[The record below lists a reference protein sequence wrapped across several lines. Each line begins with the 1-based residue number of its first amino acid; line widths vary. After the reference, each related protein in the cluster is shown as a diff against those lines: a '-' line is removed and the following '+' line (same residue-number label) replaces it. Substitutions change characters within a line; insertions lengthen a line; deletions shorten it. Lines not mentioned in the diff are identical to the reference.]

1 MISTTYTAPAQ
12 TRAELAL
19 HDDTELPY
27 DFDPRRW
34 PIIAKHVFGITSIN
48 DNDVMRVQPVGPIA
62 AEIVADIRFR
72 HHVEYLHRLGP
83 RAVGELLAEIGAE
96 RGIRTVI
103 DDKIAQYAELDPATV
118 TTTGA
123 DDFWPAPLTEVRS

>member
-1 MISTTYTAPAQ
+1 MYTTIDAPAQ
-12 TRAELAL
+12 VSGAE
-19 HDDTELPY
+19 HYSPSHTEPPL

-34 PIIAKHVFGITSIN
+34 PIIAEHVFGITSIN

-83 RAVGELLAEIGAE
+83 RAVGELLAEVGAE
-96 RGIRTVI
+96 RGIRTI
-103 DDKIAQYAELDPATV
+103 INGKLERYAGLDPKAV
-118 TTTGA
+118 AITGGGE
-123 DDFWPAPLTEVRS
+123 FWPPPLTEAGP